1 MSEGVKHCPICGE
14 EILAVAKKCRHC
26 RSYLDPSLR
35 AAAEAPSAMERLA
48 LPVGRPA
55 TAIVAGYAALFAI
68 LPLFGLPFA
77 ITAATCGVF
86 ALRKIN
92 RTPGLSGRGRAWF
105 GIIIGSLMTI
115 VSLLALVVVIID
127 ATSRGGR

>member
-1 MSEGVKHCPICGE
+1 MSEDVKNCPLCGE
-14 EILAVAKKCRHC
+14 EILAIAKKCRHC
-26 RSYLDPSLR
+26 RSYLDPALQ
-35 AAAEAPSAMERLA
+35 AAAEAPSALERLA

-68 LPLFGLPFA
+68 IPVLGLPFS
-77 ITAATCGVF
+77 ITALTCGIL

-105 GIIIGSLMTI
+105 GIVMGSVMTL
-115 VSLLALVVVIID
+115 VSLAGLVVLIL
-127 ATSRGGR
+127 AAAMQEAQ

>member
-1 MSEGVKHCPICGE
+1 MSEGVKNCPFCGE

-26 RSYLDPSLR
+26 RSYLDPPLQ
-35 AAAEAPSAMERLA
+35 AAAEAPTALERLA

-55 TAIVAGYAALFAI
+55 TAIIAGYAALFAI
-68 LPLFGLPFA
+68 IPVFGLPFS
-77 ITAATCGVF
+77 ITALTCGIL

-105 GIIIGSLMTI
+105 GIVMGSVMTL
-115 VSLLALVVVIID
+115 VSLAGLTVLILA
-127 ATSRGGR
+127 AAMQEPQ

>member
-1 MSEGVKHCPICGE
+1 MSEGVKNCPLCGE

-26 RSYLDPSLR
+26 RSYLDPTLQ
-35 AAAEAPSAMERLA
+35 AASEAPSALERLA

-55 TAIVAGYAALFAI
+55 TAIIAGYAALFAI
-68 LPLFGLPFA
+68 IPVFGLPFS
-77 ITAATCGVF
+77 ITALTCGIL

-105 GIIIGSLMTI
+105 GIVMGSVMTI
-115 VSLLALVVVIID
+115 VSLAGLVVLIL
-127 ATSRGGR
+127 AAAMQEAQ